1 MERGTI
7 GMVSSSTGRQKE
19 CQEATLFQGLT
30 SEVWLS
36 TSKVLRTDSAVRFS
50 LLVQIY
56 FNWLENVYRIFIK

>member
-7 GMVSSSTGRQKE
+7 GMVGSSTGRQKE

-36 TSKVLRTDSAVRFS
+36 TSKVLRTDRFS
-50 LLVQIY
+50 SQV
-56 FNWLENVYRIFIK
+56 